1 MAFLYEKIRTLKEA
15 GITAVIPQFLLD
27 NLSSNI
33 KLRDY
38 QKEAIHDTILYLNSN
53 LSKNKQ
59 THILYHMATGS
70 GKTFTVANVVQEIQR
85 PTLVLAHNKTLA
97 AQLYSEFKQFFP
109 NNSIGKPLSVFID
122 Q

>member
-1 MAFLYEKIRTLKEA
+1 MTFLYEKIRTLKEA

-59 THILYHMATGS
+59 THILYHMATGERVIIVMGALNVILSRVS
-70 GKTFTVANVVQEIQR
+70 G
-85 PTLVLAHNKTLA
+85 TLTKY
-97 AQLYSEFKQFFP
+97 YSY
-109 NNSIGKPLSVFID
+109 IA
-122 Q
+122 